1 MLRVLASLLFIAATA
16 SAGFAQQMGIVTG
29 GATGTYIKIGEDIK
43 KIAEPSGISLTVMES
58 AGSIQNVFDVRKK
71 RGVQLG
77 IVQSD
82 VLDYIR
88 DISDDQELKGIAAKL
103 AAVYPLYKEE
113 VHLLGDFETKS
124 LADLNGKKVAIGP
137 ERSGTYLTAKTI
149 FHLTGVKPAQ
159 EVFLGGKEAL
169 EALRKGEVD
178 AMLYVAGAPA
188 TLFAESTT
196 ADDKFQLIPLD
207 DKALDSYLTT
217 TIPAGTYKWQEG
229 EVKTVAVKAVLMTFN
244 YTGEQCQNV
253 AKIAKIIKENK
264 DYLDSHGH
272 PKWKEVKLDEALP
285 KWPQYECVSAAQ
297 QQEQQPKSK
306 PEIKIVR

>member
-1 MLRVLASLLFIAATA
+1 MLRVFASLLFLAATA

-29 GATGTYIKIGEDIK
+29 GAAGTYIKIGEDIK
-43 KIAEPSGISLTVMES
+43 TIAEPSGISLTVMES

-82 VLDYIR
+82 VLEYIR

-113 VHLLGDFETKS
+113 VHLLGGFETKS

-149 FHLTGVKPAQ
+149 FHLTGVKPA
-159 EVFLGGKEAL
+159 EELFLGGKEAL

-207 DKALDSYLTT
+207 DKALDGYLTT
-217 TIPAGTYKWQEG
+217 AIPAGTYKWQEG

-253 AKIAKIIKENK
+253 AKVAKIIKENK
-264 DYLDSHGH
+264 DYLDASGH

-285 KWPQYECVSAAQ
+285 KWPQYECVAATQ
-297 QQEQQPKSK
+297 QQEQPPKSK
-306 PEIKIVR
+306 PDIKIVR